1 MLFPDNFQELMSL
14 TKKLI
19 FMLVLLLTLSPAAEA
34 RGREMKIAL
43 WKLPLN
49 LPAIAA
55 IENRTYEKAFE
66 GEYKVEYINLPSGP
80 KQVQAMAAGEL
91 DIAEGLGAAA
101 VIVGIANGVDIT
113 IIGANSRSPEAFAV
127 VVKNSKVKGISDLKG
142 KKVAGLRGSVV
153 HQLFVELLHNEGL
166 TEKDVEFF
174 PMPMNAAASALIAE
188 RVDVALLAGTEII
201 RAEKGGCRVISDGK
215 GIVEG
220 LSLIAA
226 RREFAE
232 KNRAAIK
239 KYLEIRE
246 SIRIETVN
254 SPQKF
259 VPLLIKETG
268 LSEKEIKITLSKF
281 NYEARITESDIKE
294 LKKTAEY
301 LKNENIIKSIPNI
314 NNMLW
319 K

>member
-1 MLFPDNFQELMSL
+1 MPFPDNFQELMSL
-14 TKKLI
+14 RKKIIL
-19 FMLVLLLTLSPAAEA
+19 MLMFLAALSPAAE
-34 RGREMKIAL
+34 GREKEMKIAL
-43 WKLPLN
+43 WKLPFN
-49 LPAIAA
+49 LPAMVA
-55 IENRTYEKAFE
+55 IENRTYEKAFA
-66 GEYKVEYINLPSGP
+66 GEYKVEYITLSSGP

-91 DIAEGLGAAA
+91 DIAEGLGAAS
-101 VIVGIANGVDIT
+101 VIVAIANGVDIT
-113 IIGANSRSPEAFAV
+113 VIGANSRSPEAFAV
-127 VVKNSKVKGISDLKG
+127 AVKNSKITGMSNLKG

-153 HQLFVELLHNEGL
+153 HQLFVELLRKEGL

-174 PMPMNAAASALIAE
+174 PMTLNAAASALIAE
-188 RVDVALLAGTEII
+188 RVDAALLAGTEII
-201 RAEKGGCRVISDGK
+201 RAEKGGCRVLSDGK

-239 KYLEIRE
+239 KYLAIRE
-246 SIRIETVN
+246 SIRLETVN

-259 VPLLIKETG
+259 VPLLKKETG

-281 NYEARITESDIKE
+281 NYDTRITENDIQE

-301 LKNENIIKSIPNI
+301 LKNENIIKLKPNI
-314 NNMLW
+314 NNILW
-319 K
+319 

>member
-1 MLFPDNFQELMSL
+1 MPFPDNFQEMTPL

-19 FMLVLLLTLSPAAEA
+19 LMLAFSLIFNPIAEA
-34 RGREMKIAL
+34 RDREMRIAL
-43 WKLPLN
+43 WKLPFN

-55 IENRTYEKAFE
+55 IENRIYEKVFE

-80 KQVQAMAAGEL
+80 KQIQAMAAGEL

-101 VIVGIANGVDIT
+101 AIVGIANGVNIT

-127 VVKNSKVKGISDLKG
+127 VVKNSKIKRISDLKG

-153 HQLFVELLHNEGL
+153 HQLLIELLHKEGI
-166 TEKDVEFF
+166 TEKDIEFF
-174 PMPMNAAASALIAE
+174 PMPLNAAASALIAE
-188 RVDVALLAGTEII
+188 RVDAALLAGTEIV
-201 RAEKGGCRVISDGK
+201 RAEKGGCRVLSDGK

-220 LSLIAA
+220 LSLIIA

-232 KNRAAIK
+232 KNKAAIV
-239 KYLEIRE
+239 KYLETREKIRL
-246 SIRIETVN
+246 ETVS

-268 LSEKEIKITLSKF
+268 LSENEITKTISKF
-281 NYEARITESDIKE
+281 NYDTRITENDIKE

-301 LKNENIIKSIPNI
+301 LINENIIKSVPNI

-319 K
+319 E